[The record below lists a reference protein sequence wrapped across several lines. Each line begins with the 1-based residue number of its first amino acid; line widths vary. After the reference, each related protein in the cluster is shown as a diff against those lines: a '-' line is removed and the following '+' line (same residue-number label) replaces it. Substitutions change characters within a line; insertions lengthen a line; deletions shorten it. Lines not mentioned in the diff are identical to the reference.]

1 MNSIEKLKK
10 SLWLI
15 LILLM
20 INACQA
26 PNCGSPEPT
35 VGASERQKSDFNFLA
50 KGMSYDEI
58 VAHVGKEDRD
68 IGSGLYIL
76 EYSLSDGSKV
86 HLSFATLD
94 SLYIASLISV
104 DGQTEYIIKP

>member
-1 MNSIEKLKK
+1 MKLIEKLKK

-26 PNCGSPEPT
+26 QSCGSPEPT
-35 VGASERQKSDFNFLA
+35 VSARERQKSDFNFLA
-50 KGMSYDEI
+50 KDMSYDEI
-58 VAHVGKEDRD
+58 VAHVGKEDRN

-76 EYSLSDGSKV
+76 EYSLSDDSKV
-86 HLSFATLD
+86 YLSFATLD
-94 SLYIASLISV
+94 SLYSASLISV